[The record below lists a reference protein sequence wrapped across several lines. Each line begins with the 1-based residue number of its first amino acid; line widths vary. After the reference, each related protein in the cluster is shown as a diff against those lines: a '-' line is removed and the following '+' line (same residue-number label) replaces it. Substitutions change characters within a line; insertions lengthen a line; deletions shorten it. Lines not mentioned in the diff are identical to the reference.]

1 MPFPRARS
9 AAWLWSLATVWT
21 STKASNICGVPAKAL
36 AALRGAKS
44 PCERW
49 FRLQSASNSP
59 KTHVFGTM
67 RSVSRR
73 PITVAVFR
81 RAVRHHRAPARRSTP
96 SPTPAGCPT
105 VAEASRPRIREWSPR
120 PFTAASGPR
129 PRIVRPFRPSTVP
142 IAAASGWVAAESALE
157 RLQGLKHAHLGL
169 NLLLHAPQTRSLQRS
184 RTPRRGSGPSADR
197 AGAGA
202 SKKVE
207 ARPQS
212 PAKGPRRPQ
221 RATTR
226 S

>member
-1 MPFPRARS
+1 MPRAVCGWFQPVPHRS
-9 AAWLWSLATVWT
+9 MATHDPDSIHVAREATPATAAS
-21 STKASNICGVPAKAL
+21 
-36 AALRGAKS
+36 
-44 PCERW
+44 
-49 FRLQSASNSP
+49 SASRTATTTTCSARCGRRGSGGRA
-59 KTHVFGTM
+59 TGT
-67 RSVSRR
+67 
-73 PITVAVFR
+73 
-81 RAVRHHRAPARRSTP
+81 PARRSTP
-96 SPTPAGCPT
+96 SPTPARCPT

>member
-1 MPFPRARS
+1 MTSGRSRRRRPGLRNRRTRGCSGQKWPQIARKRMIS
-9 AAWLWSLATVWT
+9 AP
-21 STKASNICGVPAKAL
+21 N
-36 AALRGAKS
+36 AAFRVDRSPPLCSAGRFDTIELLHDDLHRLRRPKGA
-44 PCERW
+44 RH
-49 FRLQSASNSP
+49 SP
-59 KTHVFGTM
+59 K
-67 RSVSRR
+67 
-73 PITVAVFR
+73 
-81 RAVRHHRAPARRSTP
+81 
-96 SPTPAGCPT
+96 
-105 VAEASRPRIREWSPR
+105 ASRPRSGEWSPR